1 MTEINKYN
9 HSKIYKICSNLS
21 EKIYI
26 GSTTQ
31 SLAQRL
37 SEHNKQYKNY
47 LKSKEHYRSSFEI
60 IKLDDYFITLI
71 EEHSYNNRSQL
82 FRREGELIK
91 HNINIC
97 VNKQLTGRTDYEY
110 RQDNKEHI
118 AENKKEYYESN
129 KQSISEKQKQYN
141 IYNKDYLTEKQK
153 HRYQLNK
160 EELFKTIICDCGS
173 NTSIQHK
180 SRHIKSKKHTSIITQ
195 QQQCI
200 NELSF
205 YNL

>member
-9 HSKIYKICSNLS
+9 NSKIYKICSNLS

-37 SEHNKQYKNY
+37 SEHVKHYKQYVNKTRTNFTT
-47 LKSKEHYRSSFEI
+47 SFDI

-91 HNINIC
+91 LNINIC

-180 SRHIKSKKHTSIITQ
+180 SRHIKSKKHISFITNQ
-195 QQQCI
+195 YYI
-200 NELSF
+200 NEL
-205 YNL
+205 NI